1 MRIDIGQINKRINS
15 TKTKF
20 TKSYSNVTVR
30 LKEPTSVINPTFIL
44 KNTTSSGYKF
54 SSSTNYI

>member
-1 MRIDIGQINKRINS
+1 MRIDIGHINKRINS

-30 LKEPTSVINPTFIL
+30 LKEPTSVINPIFTYLTGVITGL
-44 KNTTSSGYKF
+44 W
-54 SSSTNYI
+54 I